1 MTSKSATPDRNARAV
16 VQRLWSFCN
25 VLKDDGVSYSDY
37 VEQLTFL
44 LFLKMEE
51 EATRETGRASALP
64 LGARWEDLVG
74 RTGLDLEAAYI
85 AALQALAREP
95 GVVGRIF
102 AKAQNK
108 IQDGAKLKRLVGL
121 IDTQSWSDMD
131 GDVKG
136 AIYEGLLE
144 RNAEDVKSGA
154 GQYFTP
160 RPLVRAIAS
169 VVRPAAGESVCDPAC
184 GTGGFLLEALRTVG
198 TQGRR
203 RGSARPRP
211 SLLSGWEIVPATARL
226 CLMSLHLR
234 GVPDDEIDV
243 CVGDAL
249 LAPPGRKFDVV
260 LSNPPFGRRSSMT
273 FSNEAAADAEQLVYR
288 RDDFVATTS
297 NKQLN
302 FLQHVMSLLGPGGR
316 AAVVVPDSVLS
327 EGGAGEAVR
336 RALLTRFDAHT
347 LLRLPTGI
355 FYAGSVKSSVLFF
368 DAPRA
373 PRAKRKGGMLWTYDL
388 RTGRRFSLRSDP
400 LTDEALADFVAR
412 YGGSDRKDR
421 RRGGPFQ
428 RFQIGDVLAS
438 DRCSLDLGLMAP
450 SGPLELEPPGMIAA
464 EIIDRLEAAADAI
477 RAVEDLLGRR

>member
-1 MTSKSATPDRNARAV
+1 VTSKSATPDRNARAV
-16 VQRLWSFCN
+16 GQRLWSFCN